1 MKMLFTA
8 VLCAWASVAAAADPF
23 GWRGNGTGSFA
34 DAQPPTSWTTDT
46 NVLWKVALPNGYN
59 SPVYSDGRVFVTA
72 EPALVL
78 CFDARNGKELWRGT
92 VDYEAALGADKAK
105 DISATH
111 QRFEAEKRAAREPFE
126 KLRKE
131 DPKAQEPEELK
142 TKIAEIDKQQEAFE
156 KRFPSGQRGG
166 TGNVAATPVT
176 DGERVY
182 VTFATGIVAAFTTSG
197 DREWIRHVE
206 APPANFGH
214 SASPALADGKLIVH
228 FQNMLALDPA
238 TGKEVWR
245 ASVPAKHGSPVVSV
259 IDDEPIIVSPAGSI
273 VKASDGAVLADKL
286 FDLSD
291 NSPLVH
297 DGVIYAHQS
306 GSALALRLPDKI
318 EQPLAVEKLWETKV
332 KGDQRMTSATYHD
345 GLLYAGTRRGILDV
359 IDAESG
365 KMLDQKRLQVGELFP
380 SVTVAGGLVFMTGT
394 EGKTVVLQP
403 GSQYQEVSTG
413 ELEKLSSS
421 PIFVGKR
428 VFVRT
433 DKTLYCIGEGETT
446 FVSEK

>member
-1 MKMLFTA
+1 MKTFLLTFFC
-8 VLCAWASVAAAADPF
+8 LCASAAAAADPF
-23 GWRGNGTGSFA
+23 GWRGDGTGSFA
-34 DAQPPTSWTTDT
+34 DAKPPTSWTTDS

-59 SPVYSDGRVFVTA
+59 SPAYSDGRVFVTA

-78 CFDARNGKELWRGT
+78 CFDARNGNKLWRGT
-92 VDYEAALGADKAK
+92 ADYEAALGVDQAK
-105 DISATH
+105 EISATQ

-176 DGERVY
+176 DGKRVY
-182 VTFATGIVAAFTTSG
+182 VTFATGIVAAYSVSG
-197 DREWIRHVE
+197 EREWIRHVE

-214 SASPALADGKLIVH
+214 SASPVLADGKLIVH

-238 TGKEVWR
+238 TGKEVWH
-245 ASVPAKHGSPVVSV
+245 ASVPAKHGSPVATK
-259 IDDEPIIVSPAGSI
+259 IDGEPIIVSPAGSI
-273 VKASDGAVLADKL
+273 VKASDGTVLADKL

-291 NSPLVH
+291 NSPLVC

-306 GSALALRLPDKI
+306 GSARALRLPDKL

-332 KGDQRMTSATYHD
+332 KGDQRMTSAAYHE

-359 IDAESG
+359 IEAETG
-365 KMLDQKRLQVGELFP
+365 KMLYQKRLQVGELFP
-380 SVTVAGGLVFMTGT
+380 SATVAGGHVFMTGT

-403 GSQYQEVSTG
+403 GAQYQEESTG

-421 PIFVGKR
+421 PIFIGKR
-428 VFVRT
+428 MFVRT
-433 DKTLYCIGEGETT
+433 DKTLYCIGAGETT
-446 FVSEK
+446 FVSEQ